1 MILLL
6 DWLLP
11 LKLQDA
17 LLVESFSK
25 LNPYLLSEVVDLILT
40 KPSIK
45 KSFVNHNNL
54 KTISF
59 IDLTNSCYDLVLQDR
74 PNLQLQITDLSQNK
88 SKMFGI
94 SIILN

>member
-11 LKLQDA
+11 LNLQDA

-25 LNPYLLSEVVDLILT
+25 LNPYLLSKVVDLILT

-45 KSFVNHNNL
+45 KSFVNQNNL

-59 IDLTNSCYDLVLQDR
+59 IDFTNTCYDLALQDR
-74 PNLQLQITDLSQNK
+74 PNVQLHIADLSQNK
-88 SKMFGI
+88 SKML
-94 SIILN
+94 SILVLY

>member
-6 DWLLP
+6 SWLLP

-45 KSFVNHNNL
+45 KLFVNHNNL

-59 IDLTNSCYDLVLQDR
+59 IDFTYTCYDLALQDR
-74 PNLQLQITDLSQNK
+74 PNVQLHITDLSQNK
-88 SKMFGI
+88 SKMF
-94 SIILN
+94 SIIVLY